1 MFYIIKVILPTRAF
15 IYFVYN
21 DNDCN
26 GKIFLEK
33 KWKHGIE
40 FNVVAVVYDGLFY
53 FSFSEYDIQRLCCFY
68 T

>member
-1 MFYIIKVILPTRAF
+1 MFYIIKVNLQPTRAF

-26 GKIFLEK
+26 GKIFLK
-33 KWKHGIE
+33 KRKHGIE
-40 FNVVAVVYDGLFY
+40 FNVVAVVYEGLFY